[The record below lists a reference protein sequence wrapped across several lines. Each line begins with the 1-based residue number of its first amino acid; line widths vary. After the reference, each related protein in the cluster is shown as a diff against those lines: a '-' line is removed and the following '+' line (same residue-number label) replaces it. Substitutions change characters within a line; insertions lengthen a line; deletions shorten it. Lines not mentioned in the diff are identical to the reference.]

1 MMQALTRRQ
10 YNGGFLLDYR
20 LTRRMRCGLYI
31 EPEMH
36 DVAILDNVLLA
47 FDSHLAG
54 LF

>member
-1 MMQALTRRQ
+1 MMQAMTRRQ

-20 LTRRMRCGLYI
+20 LTWRRISSSHI

-36 DVAILDNVLLA
+36 DVAILDDVVLAL
-47 FDSHLAG
+47 DSHLAG